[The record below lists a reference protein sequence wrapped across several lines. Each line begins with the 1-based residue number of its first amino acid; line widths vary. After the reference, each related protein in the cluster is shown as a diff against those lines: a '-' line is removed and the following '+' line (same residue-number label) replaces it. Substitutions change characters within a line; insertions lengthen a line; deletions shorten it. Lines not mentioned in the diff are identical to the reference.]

1 MARSLDYLDRAQEVI
16 SRCQSLARFTEDPP
30 RIRRTFLSLPM
41 RACVQEIETWM
52 YALGMTTHIDAV
64 GNLHGLYPAQDGS
77 TLPRLLIGSHLDTV
91 PDAGAYDGVL
101 GVVLAVSLIASL
113 DGRRLPF
120 AIEVVGFSEEEGVRF
135 GVPFIGSRALIGTVD
150 EPLLSR
156 CDSQGI
162 SVRDAIRT
170 YGLDPGEIPAA
181 TLTEGILGYLEF
193 HIEQGPVLENI
204 SLSLAAVEAIS
215 GQTRMELIFF
225 GNANHAGTTPMTL
238 RRDALAAAAEWTV
251 AVEKEARAI
260 PGLVATVGLL
270 QAKPG
275 AGNVIAGE
283 CRATLDVRHASD
295 AARSQAVKIILDAAD
310 EIAKRRGI
318 QLTSTTQLA
327 QAATPMDPFL
337 VAQIEK
343 AISQTGLTPHRM
355 ASGAGHDA
363 MILAEKAP
371 SAMIFLRAP
380 GGISHNP
387 RESVI
392 PEDVANALVCG
403 WHLLNQLAASP
414 EFQKRTHRA

>member
-1 MARSLDYLDRAQEVI
+1 VARSLDYLDRAQEVI

-41 RACVQEIETWM
+41 RACLQEIETWM

-150 EPLLSR
+150 ELLLSR

>member
-1 MARSLDYLDRAQEVI
+1 VARSLDYLDRAQEVI

-41 RACVQEIETWM
+41 RACLQEIETWM

-150 EPLLSR
+150 ELLLSR

-225 GNANHAGTTPMTL
+225 GNASHAGTTPMTL

-403 WHLLNQLAASP
+403 RHLLNQLAASP

>member
-41 RACVQEIETWM
+41 RACLQEIETWM

-150 EPLLSR
+150 ELLLSR

-225 GNANHAGTTPMTL
+225 GNASHAGTTPMTL

>member
-1 MARSLDYLDRAQEVI
+1 VARSLDYLDRAQEVI

-41 RACVQEIETWM
+41 RACLQEIETWM

-150 EPLLSR
+150 ELLLSR

-403 WHLLNQLAASP
+403 RHLLNQLAASP